1 MKINF
6 LFSESVTGN
15 QLILM
20 YYWVR
25 GRVAVAAER
34 AATAVLIG
42 GAIYYSWR
50 LWQLLKEGAEGY
62 QAGEAT
68 IKKILT
74 NTNCSCKLLTAG
86 NQRWIYYLGS
96 CRRYQ
101 LPLLMKMPSYWLT
114 SHVFL
119 SVLSAAYFLSCVILH
134 LFWGV
139 VRGIKIY
146 RPSDK
151 CVQVI

>member
-68 IKKILT
+68 IKQNISKH
-74 NTNCSCKLLTAG
+74 KLFLQTL
-86 NQRWIYYLGS
+86 NSRKSTVNLLFWK
-96 CRRYQ
+96 
-101 LPLLMKMPSYWLT
+101 LPPPSAASIDEDALVWLT
-114 SHVFL
+114 SHLFL
-119 SVLSAAYFLSCVILH
+119 SELSAAYFLPCVILP

-146 RPSDK
+146 CPSDK

>member
-20 YYWVR
+20 YYWVQ

-42 GAIYYSWR
+42 SAIYYSWR

-62 QAGEAT
+62 QAGEAN
-68 IKKILT
+68 IKKKNIYI
-74 NTNCSCKLLTAG
+74 SKLKLFLQTL
-86 NQRWIYYLGS
+86 NSRKSTMNLLFWS
-96 CRRYQ
+96 RRRYRV
-101 LPLLMKMPSYWLT
+101 PLLMKMPSYWLT

-119 SVLSAAYFLSCVILH
+119 SALSAAYFLPCVILPF
-134 LFWGV
+134 FWGA
-139 VRGIKIY
+139 GKGN
-146 RPSDK
+146 
-151 CVQVI
+151 